1 MSNKKKP
8 TVIDLFCGAGGFS
21 YGFKQAGYR
30 LIAALDSD
38 KNAKITYEFNFPTT
52 KFYFDKIENID
63 AKIIMRNLGLKKGEL
78 DCLIGGPPCQG
89 FSIKGNRVLDDPRN
103 ILFRYF
109 VHYVNVMKP
118 KVVLIENVPPIL
130 TLGNNRFRDEI
141 CRLFEEIG
149 YKTSYKNL
157 MAADYG
163 VPQKRR
169 RAFFMAL
176 KDHKEPHFP
185 PSTHAANC
193 RKNNNSDLS
202 PYVTVKEA
210 IGDLPRLAMGQRIEC
225 YAKPP
230 FSAYQKLM
238 CKDQNKL
245 YNHEA
250 KIQNGKNIQRMR
262 YLKQGQSMKDL
273 PKRLQAKS
281 GFSQAYGRLSNN
293 KPSCTITANMQN
305 LGSGRYIHPTQNRGI
320 TVREVARLQS
330 FDDKFIFYGTMLSRY
345 SQVGNA
351 VPPLLA
357 KAIAKE
363 IKIHLLW
370 WLKEEKK

>member
-30 LIAALDSD
+30 IIAALDSD

-63 AKIIMRNLGLKKGEL
+63 AKIIMMNLGLKKGEL

-89 FSIKGNRVLDDPRN
+89 FSTKGNRVLDDPRN

-109 VHYVNVMKP
+109 VCYVNVMKP

-176 KDHKEPHFP
+176 KDHKEPLFP
-185 PSTHAANC
+185 PPTHAANC
-193 RKNNNSDLS
+193 RKNNNNDLN
-202 PYVTVKEA
+202 PYATVKEA
-210 IGDLPRLAMGQRIEC
+210 IGDLPRLAIGQRIEH
-225 YAKPP
+225 YTKLP
-230 FSAYQKLM
+230 FSPYQKLM
-238 CKDQNKL
+238 QKGQIRL

-250 KIQNGKNIQRMR
+250 KIQNEKNIERMR

-273 PKRLQAKS
+273 PKCLQAKS

-293 KPSCTITANMQN
+293 KPSCTITANMHN
-305 LGSGRYIHPTQNRGI
+305 LGSGRYIHPNQNRGI
-320 TVREVARLQS
+320 TVREAARLQS
-330 FDDKFIFYGTMLSRY
+330 FDDEFIFYGTILSQY

-370 WLKEEKK
+370 